1 MREILFRDGQQMFSF
16 RVAGI
21 LTRDGK
27 VLLQK
32 PPDDDGYSLPGGHV
46 EFGETGAQTLA
57 REFKEET
64 GADVAVHELK
74 WVGEVTFP
82 WGGKRCQQIG
92 LYYRVDLLD
101 SAQLP
106 SGDLFMGEE
115 LMGGEG
121 SPLEFHWVPIERLRS
136 ITVYPRNIADLL
148 QRWDAGIQ
156 HFIAED

>member
-21 LTRDGK
+21 LIRDGK

-74 WVGEVTFP
+74 WVGEITFP
-82 WGGKRCQQIG
+82 WGGKLCQQIG
-92 LYYRVDLLD
+92 LYYHVELLD
-101 SAQLP
+101 GTQLP
-106 SGDLFMGEE
+106 PADFFMGEE
-115 LMGGEG
+115 LVEG
-121 SPLEFHWVPIERLRS
+121 IASALGFRWVPVERLGS
-136 ITVYPRNIADLL
+136 ILVYPRNIADLL

-156 HFIAED
+156 HFIAQD